1 MSKAVLVFLVEIH
14 TFSYQKTMD
23 WPPPPSCD
31 GALFIFTTFIFYHFE
46 RDKSISPYKEISD
59 RSNTPPPPPPP
70 SLPYWSPH

>member
-14 TFSYQKTMD
+14 TFSYQKTME
-23 WPPPPSCD
+23 SCD

-59 RSNTPPPPPPP
+59 RSVRLVNQTFFR
-70 SLPYWSPH
+70 S